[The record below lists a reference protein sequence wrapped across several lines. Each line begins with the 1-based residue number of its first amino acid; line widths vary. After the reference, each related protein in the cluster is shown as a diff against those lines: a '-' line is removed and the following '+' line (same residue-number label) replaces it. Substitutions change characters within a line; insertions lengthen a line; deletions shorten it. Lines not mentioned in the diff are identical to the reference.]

1 MGTDMTSH
9 LNTIRSGALA
19 CALAALAPQ
28 AMAQGG
34 GTAEQKQVVNTAPVN
49 YWMDISTGQPAQ
61 GSGLMGMAMR
71 MGGGG
76 SEGFGDA
83 FGGRDNWFGAANQG
97 MDGKRVDIAIFDRR
111 KSGQVSAEQAIPPSV
126 KLGASLPIRPPV
138 RATGKTPFD
147 EPTDTPPAEG
157 KARITIKTYWGC
169 SATVRPGQPNVQTIE
184 FDSRTGMGVWGEA
197 VRSRVEA
204 DRGATSNRNSSFWP
218 NKENGKRVPDDAS
231 LAGAHK
237 VSGAG
242 LPDSLSFTIGSAQ
255 DFLPAMGLSS
265 SGSKDAVLRLAWSPL
280 AQATAYFVNATG
292 IAMNEGDGGSMDEV
306 VFTQWS
312 SSEVPESG
320 DGLVNYLSNANQDK
334 YLKEKAILP
343 ASQNSCDIPS
353 GIFADSMFVNA
364 RGIAY
369 GRELNLVHPPRP
381 EDVKVAWDQEWT
393 ARVRVKSVATLMVG
407 LEDMMSAGMAG
418 AMAGSETSQLPK
430 CPAPGARDVVAD
442 AVLSQIPG
450 GGLLNRRKRDKPAEP
465 CQP

>member
-1 MGTDMTSH
+1 MACGLAVLAPH
-9 LNTIRSGALA
+9 ALA
-19 CALAALAPQ
+19 QGSNEPQ
-28 AMAQGG
+28 
-34 GTAEQKQVVNTAPVN
+34 QVINPAPVN
-49 YWMDISTGQPAQ
+49 YWMDISTGQPMQ
-61 GSGLMGMAMR
+61 GSGLMSMATK

-76 SEGFGDA
+76 SPGFGDA

-111 KSGQVSAEQAIPPSV
+111 KAGQVTAEQTIPPSV
-126 KLGASLPIRPPV
+126 KLGASLPLRPPV
-138 RATGKTPFD
+138 KATGRTPFD
-147 EPTDTPPAEG
+147 EPADTPPAEG

-169 SATVRPGQPNVQTIE
+169 SAAVRPGQPNVQTIE
-184 FDSRTGMGVWGEA
+184 FDSRAGVGIWGDA
-197 VRSRVEA
+197 VRSRIEA

-218 NKENGKRVPDDAS
+218 NKENGKRVPDEAS
-231 LAGAHK
+231 LAGTHK
-237 VSGAG
+237 VSGTG
-242 LPDSLSFTIGSAQ
+242 LPASLSFTIGAAQ
-255 DFLPAMGLSS
+255 DFLPAMGLTS
-265 SGSKDAVLRLAWSPL
+265 SGSKEAVLRLAWSPL
-280 AQATAYFVNATG
+280 AQASAYFVNATG
-292 IAMNEGDGGSMDEV
+292 IAMKEGGRGGMDEM

-320 DGLVNYLSNANQDK
+320 DGLVNFLSNTNQEK

-343 ASQNSCDIPS
+343 ASQSSCEIPS

-407 LEDMMSAGMAG
+407 LEDLMAG
-418 AMAGSETSQLPK
+418 AMGGAYAAGQSDGTRLPK
-430 CPAPGARDVVAD
+430 CKPPESRDVVAD

-450 GGLLNRRKRDKPAEP
+450 GGLLGRRKRDKPAEP
-465 CQP
+465 CEP